1 MSLIT
6 VERGRVRPVR
16 TGLPKHRQLR
26 LGEQGWVFL
35 AVLVVNISAAALLL
49 SQDWLFN
56 DGQSRV
62 ANGYFTVFSRDP
74 HLAAI
79 GFVWNPLPSLAAIPF
94 LLLSPIFPIFAS
106 AGLAGAL
113 VSALCGAGAAALL
126 WKLLWRISTPRC
138 GRLALTAFF
147 AAHPLIL
154 IGSADGASESMLLLT
169 CLLAADSLLAW
180 VSDRDPRRLVVVGLG
195 LALAYLTRYEAVGP
209 AALVIAAV
217 LVLTWLRGGPHR
229 RDFAA
234 NDAMLVGAPFIA
246 VFAGWAITS
255 KLIVGEWF
263 ATFSSVYGNSAQVGA
278 SRAEIEWAT
287 GSGTGGALGYLAAQL
302 GVTSPLVVPLLI
314 ASVALSIRKRDL
326 RPWAPIGILAAVWA
340 FDAFAFLS
348 GTSFGWLRFQ
358 VAAVPLGAFL
368 AGYLWSEASQASR
381 PKLRAWVAAG
391 VIIALGASTS
401 VSWMAMGDRKLAREE
416 ALMTDAA
423 ASGQREMERNI
434 AAYIDGL
441 SLPPGSVL
449 SDVAYS
455 SSIVLASRNPS
466 EFVITPDR
474 DFAACVADPTG
485 HNVQYALVP
494 MPSQAQGDAV
504 LRTYPG
510 FFDDGA
516 GVATLAKEWKDRRG
530 ITWKLFRFNT

>member
-6 VERGRVRPVR
+6 IERGPVRPAR
-16 TGLPKHRQLR
+16 TGLPNRRQLR

-106 AGLAGAL
+106 AGLAGAM
-113 VSALCGAGAAALL
+113 VSAICGAGAAALL
-126 WKLLWRISTPRC
+126 WKLLWRISTPRS
-138 GRLALTAFF
+138 GRLVLTAFF
-147 AAHPLIL
+147 AVQPLIL

-263 ATFSSVYGNSAQVGA
+263 ATFSSVYGNSAQVAA

-287 GSGTGGALGYLAAQL
+287 SSGMGGALGYLAAQL
-302 GVTSPLVVPLLI
+302 VATSPLVVPLLI
-314 ASVALSIRKRDL
+314 ASIALSIRRRDL
-326 RPWAPIGILAAVWA
+326 RPWAPIGILGAVWA

-368 AGYLWSEASQASR
+368 AAYLWSEARPAGR
-381 PKLRAWVAAG
+381 PKLRAWAAAG

-401 VSWMAMGDRKLAREE
+401 VSWLVMGDRKLAREE

-485 HNVQYALVP
+485 HHVLYALVP

-504 LRTYPG
+504 LRAYPG
-510 FFDDGA
+510 FFDDGG

-530 ITWKLFRFNT
+530 ITWKLFRFNR